1 MSRPAADPALSAGQL
16 HWAALCAG
24 ATLLPHLPRL
34 PLWLGALAALILL
47 WRVASTRFKGAVPV
61 PRLLAPLLAL
71 GAGVLILTQYGT
83 LFGQQ
88 AGIALLVLM
97 LGLKY
102 LECRRPR
109 DIQVLVLL
117 CFFLQLGLFLD
128 TQSPLTGAGALL
140 GAWLATTTLLS
151 LHSRQRPSAQ
161 VRTAGLLMLQAL
173 PLMVVMFVLFPRI
186 PGPLWG
192 LPADAFSGRT
202 GLSDHMEPGAISSL
216 SQSGE
221 IAFRADFAGAPPPP
235 AQRYWRGPVLVDFDG
250 RRWTAPPPR
259 TASQPAYTPRGTAYD
274 YVLTLE
280 AHNRRWLLALDYPGA
295 GIADALYTDT
305 LTVLARQPVHQRMRY
320 AATAYPDSPV
330 GTDLAAGQLIPALA
344 LPASGNPRTRAL
356 GETLRQRHGQ
366 PEAVVT
372 AAIDWLRQA
381 GLMYTL
387 RPPRLGLDT
396 ADAFLF
402 DTRQGFCEH
411 FASAFVVLMRA
422 AGVPARVVTGYQG
435 GEINPFD
442 NTLVVRQ
449 SDAHAWAE
457 VWLAGEGWRRIDPTA
472 AAAPLRIDGG
482 LAAALPD
489 DAALPL
495 LLRPDLGW
503 LKTLRDRWEFLGN
516 AWNQWVLGY
525 DQKTQRSFLQRL
537 GLTPDDWRQLGMVL
551 LIAIGTVLAALAWWA
566 QRRTLPADPLQRA
579 WQRFERKLARAGLPR
594 LPWEGPADYATR
606 AALAFPASA
615 AAIRA
620 IAGRYATL
628 RYGAAPASARDA
640 QALHSQI
647 KRFSIQCG

>member
-1 MSRPAADPALSAGQL
+1 MSRPAAEPALTAGPL
-16 HWAALCAG
+16 HWAAACAG

-34 PLWLGALAALILL
+34 PPWLGALAALALL
-47 WRVASTRFKGAVPV
+47 WRVASVRFPGVIAI
-61 PRLLAPLLAL
+61 PRRLAPLLAI
-71 GAGVLILTQYGT
+71 GAGALILVQYGT

-88 AGIALLVLM
+88 AGIALLALM

-109 DIQVLVLL
+109 DIQMLVLL
-117 CFFLQLGLFLD
+117 CFFLQLALFLD
-128 TQSPLTGAGALL
+128 TQSPLSGAGALL
-140 GAWLATTTLLS
+140 GALLATTALLS
-151 LHSRQRPSAQ
+151 LNSRQRAAAQ
-161 VRTAGLLMLQAL
+161 LRTAGLLMLQAL
-173 PLMVVMFVLFPRI
+173 PLMVVMFILFPRI

-202 GLSDHMEPGAISSL
+202 GLSDTMEPGAISAL

-221 IAFRADFAGAPPPP
+221 IAFRADFAGPPPPP
-235 AQRYWRGPVLVDFDG
+235 ALRYWRGPVLIDFDG
-250 RRWTAPPPR
+250 RRWTAPPAH
-259 TASQPAYTPRGTAYD
+259 TAGEPAYTTAGTAYD

-280 AHNRRWLLALDYPGA
+280 AHNQRWLLALDYPAA
-295 GIADALYTDT
+295 GIAEASYTDT
-305 LTVLARQPVHQRMRY
+305 FTVLARQPVHQRLRY
-320 AATAYPDSPV
+320 AASAYPETPV
-330 GTDLAAGQLIPALA
+330 GTDLPQDQLAPALA
-344 LPASGNPRTRAL
+344 LPAGGNPRTRAL
-356 GETLRQRHGQ
+356 GEELRQRHRQ
-366 PEAVVT
+366 PEAIVD
-372 AAIDWLRQA
+372 AAIAWLRQA

-387 RPPRLGLDT
+387 RPPRLGADT

-435 GEINPFD
+435 GDINPFD

-449 SDAHAWAE
+449 SDAHAWTE

-489 DAALPL
+489 DAALPFL
-495 LLRPDLGW
+495 VRPDLGW
-503 LKTLRDRWEFLGN
+503 LKALRDRWEFLGN

-525 DQKTQRSFLQRL
+525 DQKTQSSLLERFGLQP
-537 GLTPDDWRQLGMVL
+537 GDWRQLGIVL
-551 LIAIGTVLAALAWWA
+551 LVAIGTVLAALAWWA

-594 LPWEGPADYATR
+594 LPWEGPADYARR
-606 AALAFPASA
+606 AALAFPACA
-615 AAIRA
+615 APIRA

-628 RYGAAPASARDA
+628 RYGAVPGTARDA
-640 QALHSQI
+640 KALDSQI
-647 KRFSIQCG
+647 KRLSIQCG